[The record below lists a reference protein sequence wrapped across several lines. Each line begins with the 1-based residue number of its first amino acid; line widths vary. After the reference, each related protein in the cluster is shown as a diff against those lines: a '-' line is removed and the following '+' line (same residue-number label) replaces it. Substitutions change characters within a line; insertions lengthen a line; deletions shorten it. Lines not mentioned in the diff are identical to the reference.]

1 MSRFTKFA
9 WFNVGYMVLVIL
21 MGASVRITGS
31 GAGCGRHWPRCNGEV
46 LPSMASIHTVI
57 EFSHRITSML
67 AGFVV
72 IALLVWAFR
81 RRFGENTRL
90 VRFGAIMTFAF
101 ILIEGGLGAML
112 VQLRLVEDNASAL
125 RTVVIALHLVNTY
138 ILLLWSV
145 LMAWASQAEPVTL
158 RMSRWAWALVGGVIG
173 MALLSAAG
181 AVTALGDTLL
191 MSGALERQFGTEG
204 AMDHFLIQ
212 LRVIHPMMAIVVS
225 AYLLIL
231 GVMTRNMAAFQPM
244 RPYIHGVMGIVGA
257 NVLVGVFTIAL
268 QAPMYMQVLHLL
280 LADAL
285 WIVLL
290 LLTFSTMAH
299 VRDEAPQ
306 SAPQLAR

>member
-46 LPSMASIHTVI
+46 LPSVESMHTVI

-72 IALLVWAFR
+72 IGLLVWSFR
-81 RRFGENTRL
+81 GQFGTNTRL
-90 VRFGAIMTFAF
+90 VRLGAIMSFIF

-125 RTVVIALHLVNTY
+125 RAVVIALHLVNTY
-138 ILLLWSV
+138 VLLLWSV
-145 LMAWASQAEPVTL
+145 LAAWASQAEPVTM
-158 RMSRWAWALVGGVIG
+158 RMSRWAWGLVAGVVG

-191 MSGALERQFGTEG
+191 LSGALERQFGPEG
-204 AMDHFLIQ
+204 AMEHFLIQ

-231 GVMTRNMAAFQPM
+231 GVVMRGLARFQPM
-244 RPYIHGVMGIVGA
+244 RPYIYAVMGVVVA
-257 NVLVGVFTIAL
+257 NVLVGLFTIAL
-268 QAPMYMQVLHLL
+268 QAPIPMQLTHLA
-280 LADAL
+280 LANAL
-285 WIVLL
+285 WISLL
-290 LLTFSTMAH
+290 LLTFSTMAR
-299 VRDEAPQ
+299 VRNEAPQ
-306 SAPQLAR
+306 AARQLAG

>member
-9 WFNVGYMVLVIL
+9 WLNVGYMVLVIL

-46 LPSMASIHTVI
+46 LPSMESIHTVI

-72 IALLVWAFR
+72 IALLVWALWRQFE
-81 RRFGENTRL
+81 ENTRL
-90 VRFGAIMTFAF
+90 VRFGAIMSFIF

-125 RTVVIALHLVNTY
+125 RVVVIALHLVNTY

-145 LMAWASQAEPVTL
+145 LVAWASHAEPVTM
-158 RMSRWAWALVGGVIG
+158 RMSRWGWGLVVGVVG

-191 MSGALERQFGTEG
+191 LSGALERQFGAEG
-204 AMDHFLIQ
+204 AMEHFLIQ

-231 GVMTRNMAAFQPM
+231 GVVMRGLPAFQPM
-244 RPYIHGVMGIVGA
+244 RPYIHTVMGVVVA
-257 NVLVGVFTIAL
+257 NVLVGLFTIAL
-268 QAPMYMQVLHLL
+268 QAPIVLQLTHLA
-280 LADAL
+280 LADVL
-285 WIVLL
+285 WIALL
-290 LLTFSTMAH
+290 MLTFSTLAR
-299 VRDEAPQ
+299 VRNEAPQ
-306 SAPQLAR
+306 TTRQLAS